1 MDADLILAI
10 AAAATAAAL
19 LLPADARSGLSR
31 WIPSSSPRHARRLRL
46 GTLVLA
52 VVVLAIAVPMLRP
65 SPHHALVAATAI
77 AVAWSAMVL
86 ARRGRRR
93 TRRATRRLQ
102 AVDICDALVTE
113 LRSGQPP
120 GRALTWV
127 ARSWPDVGHASSI
140 AELGGDVPAALRQL
154 AGRPGS
160 EPLARI
166 AAGWEVAHRSGA
178 GLADVLDRLSRSL
191 RDDEDVRREINA
203 SLGPTRATARLLAV
217 LPVFGLG
224 LGYTMGADPLGV
236 LIGSTLG
243 AMCLAAGAVLAVAGL
258 FWVEHIADRAEP

>member
-1 MDADLILAI
+1 MDLLLAI
-10 AAAATAAAL
+10 VAAAAASATL
-19 LLPADARSGLSR
+19 VLPTDARSGLRR
-31 WIPSSSPRHARRLRL
+31 WRPASAMHHAPWLRL
-46 GTLVLA
+46 GMPALA
-52 VVVLAIAVPMLRP
+52 VLLLPVAIPMLRP
-65 SPHHALVAATAI
+65 EQHHVLVAVTVI
-77 AVAWSAMVL
+77 AAVWSGLVL
-86 ARRGRRR
+86 ARRERQRARRASRRR
-93 TRRATRRLQ
+93 Q

-127 ARSWPDVGHASSI
+127 ARSWPDVERASTI
-140 AELGGDVPAALRQL
+140 AGLGGDVPGALRRL
-154 AGRPGS
+154 ASRPGA

-191 RDDEDVRREINA
+191 RDDEDIRREISA

-217 LPVFGLG
+217 LPAFGLG
-224 LGYTMGADPLGV
+224 LGYTMGADPMSV
-236 LIGSTLG
+236 LVGSTLG
-243 AMCLAAGAVLAVAGL
+243 ALCLAAGAALAVGGL

>member
-1 MDADLILAI
+1 MDLLLAI
-10 AAAATAAAL
+10 VAAATAATL
-19 LLPADARSGLSR
+19 MLPADARSGLRR
-31 WIPSSSPRHARRLRL
+31 WRPTSSPHHAPWRRFGLPA
-46 GTLVLA
+46 LA
-52 VVVLAIAVPMLRP
+52 VPVLAIVVPRLRP
-65 SPHHALVAATAI
+65 SPHHVLVAATVI
-77 AVAWSAMVL
+77 AVVWSGMVL
-86 ARRGRRR
+86 ARRGRQRA
-93 TRRATRRLQ
+93 RRASRRQQ

-120 GRALTWV
+120 GRALAWV
-127 ARSWPDVGHASSI
+127 ARSWPDVERAGSI
-140 AELGGDVPAALRQL
+140 AGLGGDVPGALRQL
-154 AGRPGS
+154 ASRPGA

-191 RDDEDVRREINA
+191 RDDEDVRREISA

-217 LPVFGLG
+217 LPAFGLG

-243 AMCLAAGAVLAVAGL
+243 AMCLTVGAALAVGGL
-258 FWVEHIADRAEP
+258 LWVERIADRAEP